1 MHSAMRHPLP
11 SSFANPTTASY
22 GGLMSQGYVPPGQ
35 FEDLLNL
42 IRQASAASERA
53 MNAAK
58 YAEMA
63 ASAAGAAGQQ
73 AVVRAMH
80 MANAPGAPT
89 AAPFSPGSPDPGVG
103 RTPDVAEGAFT
114 WVERCFVVDSHAM
127 QFEEEGETEESN

>member
-1 MHSAMRHPLP
+1 MLAMPFFQSPRNHFSL
-11 SSFANPTTASY
+11 
-22 GGLMSQGYVPPGQ
+22 G
-35 FEDLLNL
+35 
-42 IRQASAASERA
+42 
-53 MNAAK
+53 K
-58 YAEMA
+58 
-63 ASAAGAAGQQ
+63 
-73 AVVRAMH
+73 VRAMH